1 MYERTFARFEILQA
15 VTKKFNMLW
24 NVTLDWCKFIDVS
37 QEPAAYVPWVVS
49 KKNVVGVSLRS
60 SSKKKFGKYVI
71 LTGKVIGCEIR

>member
-49 KKNVVGVSLRS
+49 KKKCSWC
-60 SSKKKFGKYVI
+60 FF
-71 LTGKVIGCEIR
+71 KVFVKEKIW